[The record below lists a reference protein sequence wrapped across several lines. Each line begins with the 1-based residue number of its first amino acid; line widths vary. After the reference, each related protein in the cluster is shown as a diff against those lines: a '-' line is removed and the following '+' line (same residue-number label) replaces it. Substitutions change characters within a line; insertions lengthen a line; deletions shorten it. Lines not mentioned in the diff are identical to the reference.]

1 MVNNVAHE
9 TARPLTP
16 EQFVLRAIET
26 LRDRDR
32 SNGIHSVFSG
42 FNQAFREYFP
52 GLDPVEV
59 TTQLADAGRIVIKPA
74 KRGVMLYKPGEAPG
88 GPSASDVLEKMGL
101 KEPWAL
107 RRVADRDG

>member
-1 MVNNVAHE
+1 MAYE
-9 TARPLTP
+9 TNRPMTP
-16 EQFVLRAIET
+16 EQFVLRAIDA
-26 LRDRDR
+26 LRDPER
-32 SNGIHSVFSG
+32 SRGIHSVFSG

-59 TTQLADAGRIVIKPA
+59 TTELADAGRIQVKPA

>member
-1 MVNNVAHE
+1 MV
-9 TARPLTP
+9 TDRKRPLTP

-26 LRDRDR
+26 LPDTSKSR
-32 SNGIHSVFSG
+32 GIHSVFSG
-42 FNQAFREYFP
+42 FNEAFREYFP

-59 TTQLADAGRIVIKPA
+59 TTELADAGRVVIKPA

-88 GPSASDVLEKMGL
+88 GASASATLEKMGL
-101 KEPWAL
+101 KEPWGI